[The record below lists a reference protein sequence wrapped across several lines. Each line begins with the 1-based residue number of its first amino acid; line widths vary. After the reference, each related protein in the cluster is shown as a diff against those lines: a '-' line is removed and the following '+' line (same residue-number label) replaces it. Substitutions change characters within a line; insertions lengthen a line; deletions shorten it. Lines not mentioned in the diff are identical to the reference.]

1 MGINGAAAFQMHANH
16 IRISQQV
23 MQIPQGL
30 LIGSYQE
37 YAYVIIVLA
46 GFDGMQGEGGCHVL
60 TVNEMVYLSV
70 AIARNIR
77 QYGLIRGPLI
87 QTVQRHHGEKLA
99 DGPGIRK
106 RLEQ

>member
-1 MGINGAAAFQMHANH
+1 
-16 IRISQQV
+16 
-23 MQIPQGL
+23 
-30 LIGSYQE
+30 
-37 YAYVIIVLA
+37 
-46 GFDGMQGEGGCHVL
+46 MQGEGGCHVL